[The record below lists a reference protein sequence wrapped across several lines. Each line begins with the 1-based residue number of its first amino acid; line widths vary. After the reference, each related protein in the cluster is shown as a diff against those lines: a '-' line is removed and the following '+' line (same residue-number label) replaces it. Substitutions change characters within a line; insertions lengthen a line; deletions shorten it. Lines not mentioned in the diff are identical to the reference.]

1 MPASWSASTSGVVSS
16 AQPTASS
23 IGFVECGSVKHFPM
37 KNSRKS
43 R

>member
-1 MPASWSASTSGVVSS
+1 MPASWSARISGVVSS
-16 AQPTASS
+16 AQATASS
-23 IGFVECGSVKHFPM
+23 ISFVECGSVKHFPT